1 MNEEKG
7 CPFKAFLEAHAP
19 GLKPHRGKVFGL
31 IFGAVLGFAVLLFGF
46 WPTFFVLFCGFVGLL
61 IGIRI
66 DHGIRLRD
74 VEEFF
79 RDLFPYRDRYRR
91 YK

>member
-19 GLKPHRGKVFGL
+19 GMEPHRGK
-31 IFGAVLGFAVLLFGF
+31 IFGVLFGIVLGLAILLFGF
-46 WPTFFVLFCGFVGLL
+46 WPTFFVIFCGLVGLF
-61 IGIRI
+61 IGVRI

-74 VEEFF
+74 VEDFF
-79 RDLFPYRDRYRR
+79 RELFPYRDRYRR